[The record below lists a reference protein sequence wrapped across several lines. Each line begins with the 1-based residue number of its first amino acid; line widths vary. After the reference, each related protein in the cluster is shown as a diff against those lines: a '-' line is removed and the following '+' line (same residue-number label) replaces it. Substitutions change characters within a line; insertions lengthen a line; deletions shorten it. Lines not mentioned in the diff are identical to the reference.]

1 MSDSHGQGEDR
12 VGILGLGAYLPER
25 VMTNADWERLVDTT
39 DRWIKRRTGIERRRF
54 AADDQHT
61 ADLAVH
67 AARRAL
73 DHAGLE
79 VAEIDEIIVA
89 TDTPEVYSPDTAAFV
104 QHQMGAREV
113 PAYDLAGSGCA
124 GFLQAIDVARSRVHV
139 EGPGRPPER
148 KILVIG
154 VELLS
159 RLMDWTDRATCVL
172 FGGGA
177 GAVVIGAGD
186 PLAEVVAVVT
196 GTDGSQTGILGLEM
210 GGTRQPF
217 THEETPLA
225 GMRITMH
232 GQKVFK
238 EAVQRMAAASREVL
252 ARMGLALTDVDLV
265 VPHQANLRIL
275 MAVAKALDL
284 PDSKLFANVREV
296 GNTGSA
302 SVPIALVQAY
312 REGRIERGDLV
323 LLTSFGAGFH
333 WGAALIRF

>member
-1 MSDSHGQGEDR
+1 
-12 VGILGLGAYLPER
+12 
-25 VMTNADWERLVDTT
+25 MTNADWERLVDTS
-39 DRWIKRRTGIERRRF
+39 DRWITRRTGIERRRF
-54 AADDQHT
+54 AAEGQHT
-61 ADLAVH
+61 SDLAVL
-67 AARRAL
+67 AARAAL
-73 DHAGLE
+73 EDAGIG
-79 VAEIDEIIVA
+79 VQDIDEIIVA

-104 QHQMGAREV
+104 QHMLGAREI

-139 EGPGRPPER
+139 PGPGRPAER

-159 RLMDWTDRATCVL
+159 RLMDWTDRTTCVL
-172 FGGGA
+172 FGDGA
-177 GAVVIGAGD
+177 GAVVVGD
-186 PLAEVVAVVT
+186 RGDAAEIVAVVT
-196 GTDGSQTGILGLEM
+196 GTDGSQTDILGLEI

-217 THEETPLA
+217 THEDTPLS
-225 GMRITMH
+225 GMKITMH

-238 EAVQRMAAASREVL
+238 EAVRRMIAASRDVL
-252 ARMGLALTDVDLV
+252 ERAGLTLDDVALV

-275 MAVAKALDL
+275 GAVARALAL
-284 PDSKLFANVREV
+284 PDDKLFVNVQNV

-302 SVPIALVQAY
+302 SVPIALVEAY
-312 REGRIERGDLV
+312 REGRVEPGDLV